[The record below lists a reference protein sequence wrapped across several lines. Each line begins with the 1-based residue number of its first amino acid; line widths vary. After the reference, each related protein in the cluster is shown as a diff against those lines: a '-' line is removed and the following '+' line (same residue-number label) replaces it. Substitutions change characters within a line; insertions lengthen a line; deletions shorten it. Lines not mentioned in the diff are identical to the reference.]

1 MDDLSKI
8 IEWLLRFA
16 SKWLKIVM
24 TVACISSFSIAP
36 LMLFAGIVGLA
47 EGKQQ
52 EIMQAWSYIA
62 MALFFLFS
70 SPVFIYK
77 IWSGK
82 WIFYTKWRTRR
93 EPSRKNFF
101 KPIREEVNH

>member
-16 SKWLKIVM
+16 TKWLKIVM

-36 LMLFAGIVGLA
+36 LMLFTGIAGLA

-62 MALFFLFS
+62 IALFFLFL
-70 SPVFIYK
+70 SPVLIYK

-82 WIFYTKWRTRR
+82 WIFYIKWKIRR
-93 EPSRKNFF
+93 GLARQNFF
-101 KPIREEVNH
+101 RPTKQDVIH